1 MTNIGTIT
9 LHGKKFRI
17 RENKRLKDRRLCIE
31 VHENGLWLRVCRH
44 DSMEGVLEWLRRYE
58 CNVVQLADCLE
69 YQKALKGR
77 EKVLE
82 EKA

>member
-1 MTNIGTIT
+1 MSDIGTIT
-9 LHGKKFRI
+9 LHGKQFRI

-44 DSMEGVLEWLRRYE
+44 DSMEDVLWWLRMYE
-58 CNVVQLADCLE
+58 CGVVRLDDCEE

-82 EKA
+82 DRT